1 MRALSASGRA
11 HERHARGSVEDRA
24 AGGARRGRDDA
35 SGPHRA
41 DVADPRVRGPDRR
54 RAGKRE
60 RQAVRAGPR
69 CGAVP
74 PRRGQAVAA
83 GVWTRQAGAGI
94 PGWIFSGAEV
104 GSIRGRGMSD
114 PGEALANAKAAA
126 DRIVKAK
133 RLNACLTPPKELR
146 QSLQKQAQAAHPS
159 GVLYGM
165 PVAVKDN
172 ICTLEFTT
180 TCGSKIL
187 AGYRSP
193 YEATAVAKLKAAG
206 ALVAGKTNC
215 DEFGMG
221 SSTEH
226 SAYGRALHPFDKT
239 RVPGGSSGGSAV
251 LVAAGAVPAGLGSET
266 GGSVRQPAS
275 LCGVV
280 GIKPTYG
287 RVSRYG
293 LVAFGSSL
301 DQIGVLGRSVHDA
314 ARVLSVISGRDPKD
328 STCEARDSLRLPT
341 VPESLQGF
349 VIGVPKEY
357 FPPDLAPAVR
367 RACDRAIRLLKEL
380 GAAVREVSL
389 PHTAYAVATY
399 YIIAPA
405 EASSNLAR
413 YDGARYGP
421 RFDGSEDVRAL
432 YRTTRG
438 EGFGPEVRRR
448 VLVGTYVLSSGYY
461 DAYYRK
467 AQQMRALIA
476 QDFRNAFDRGVDL
489 LFTPTTRTPAFKA
502 GEKLNDPV
510 AMYLSDIFTVTANL
524 AGLPAISMPIGRI
537 KGLPIGG
544 QLIGQAFLEDEMI
557 EAAYALERVVPATD
571 EA

>member
-1 MRALSASGRA
+1 
-11 HERHARGSVEDRA
+11 
-24 AGGARRGRDDA
+24 
-35 SGPHRA
+35 
-41 DVADPRVRGPDRR
+41 
-54 RAGKRE
+54 
-60 RQAVRAGPR
+60 
-69 CGAVP
+69 
-74 PRRGQAVAA
+74 
-83 GVWTRQAGAGI
+83 
-94 PGWIFSGAEV
+94 
-104 GSIRGRGMSD
+104 MSD

-146 QSLQKQAQAAHPS
+146 QSLQKQGQAAHPS

-193 YEATAVAKLKAAG
+193 YEATAVTKLKAAG

-226 SAYGRALHPFDKT
+226 SAYGRTLHPFDKA
-239 RVPGGSSGGSAV
+239 RVPGGSSGGSAA
-251 LVAAGAVPAGLGSET
+251 LVAAGTVPAALGSET

-275 LCGVV
+275 FCGIV

-287 RVSRYG
+287 RASRSG

-328 STCEARDSLRLPT
+328 STCEERDSLRLPT

-357 FPPDLAPAVR
+357 LPQDLDPAVR
-367 RACDRAIRLLKEL
+367 RACSSEPTCCRL
-380 GAAVREVSL
+380 
-389 PHTAYAVATY
+389 AT
-399 YIIAPA
+399 
-405 EASSNLAR
+405 
-413 YDGARYGP
+413 
-421 RFDGSEDVRAL
+421 
-432 YRTTRG
+432 T
-438 EGFGPEVRRR
+438 
-448 VLVGTYVLSSGYY
+448 
-461 DAYYRK
+461 
-467 AQQMRALIA
+467 
-476 QDFRNAFDRGVDL
+476 
-489 LFTPTTRTPAFKA
+489 TPTTARRSKCA
-502 GEKLNDPV
+502 
-510 AMYLSDIFTVTANL
+510 
-524 AGLPAISMPIGRI
+524 R
-537 KGLPIGG
+537 
-544 QLIGQAFLEDEMI
+544 
-557 EAAYALERVVPATD
+557 
-571 EA
+571 